1 MDFKLDFIG
10 IGAAR
15 CGTTWIAK
23 CIAEHPQLFIPDEKE
38 IHFFDND
45 RRYKQGLKLYKEYFK
60 NNTNNLSQGEFSPRY
75 MLYKKSL
82 ERIEDKFPNIKVIVS
97 LREPL
102 ERSISQYSY
111 FRFNKKKE
119 DENDFMEALTGYY
132 KEDYLFKSLYAEQL
146 KNVFATFERDKIL
159 IILYDNI
166 KKNPQETL
174 KKIYDFLD
182 VDSDFKPSVL
192 NKTINR
198 SKISYYDPAHW
209 WAAFVKSVFNAKSRI
224 VDEEVVQEPVLK
236 SRLLNRIIGSSTAQ
250 RVVKIINQRLD
261 WLLGKDNKKKKI
273 LTKAE
278 KRELYYKY
286 FRSEVDFLEDELKI
300 DLSAWKYK

>member
-1 MDFKLDFIG
+1 
-10 IGAAR
+10 
-15 CGTTWIAK
+15 
-23 CIAEHPQLFIPDEKE
+23 
-38 IHFFDND
+38 
-45 RRYKQGLKLYKEYFK
+45 
-60 NNTNNLSQGEFSPRY
+60 
-75 MLYKKSL
+75 
-82 ERIEDKFPNIKVIVS
+82 
-97 LREPL
+97 
-102 ERSISQYSY
+102 
-111 FRFNKKKE
+111 
-119 DENDFMEALTGYY
+119 MEALTGYY